1 MSWFRKGD
9 SIEKSRVQG
18 IELGTSII
26 HMQFRL
32 GGALKEFY
40 SRSHTY
46 YALGY
51 CFGVYQASLEVA
63 KSGKVTAEEYDT
75 HIRQGFAAA
84 FLSERMGNENF
95 ERIRGCIQQN
105 ECLSGRVDGAQEYL
119 DIYQRK
125 AERPY
130 ALAQF
135 LLSGVY
141 QPR

>member
-1 MSWFRKGD
+1 MSWFRKGK
-9 SIEKSRVQG
+9 SEEKSRIEG
-18 IELGTSII
+18 IELGTRII
-26 HMQFRL
+26 HMQFEL

-40 SRSHTY
+40 ARSHTY

-51 CFGVYQASLEVA
+51 CFGVYQAALDIV
-63 KSGKVTAEEYDT
+63 KKGNVSGEEYDA

-84 FLSERMGNENF
+84 FLSDRTGNENF
-95 ERIRGCIQQN
+95 NAIRNHIEHA
-105 ECLSGRVDGAQEYL
+105 ECLAGRLDGTQEYL

-125 AERPY
+125 ETRPY

-141 QPR
+141 QAR

>member
-1 MSWFRKGD
+1 MGWFSKAK
-9 SIEKSRVQG
+9 SEEKSRVES
-18 IELGTSII
+18 IELGTRII
-26 HMQFRL
+26 HMQFEL

-40 SRSHTY
+40 ARSHTY

-51 CFGVYQASLEVA
+51 CFGVYQAAIEVA
-63 KSGKVTAEEYDT
+63 KNGKVSAEEYDA

-95 ERIRGCIQQN
+95 SRIRNHIQHA
-105 ECLSGRVDGAQEYL
+105 ECLAGRVDGAQEYL
-119 DIYQRK
+119 DIYQK
-125 AERPY
+125 KEERPY

-141 QPR
+141 PVR